1 MRFLV
6 LLFLLTSFSIN
17 SQERIFEFESIDVRT
32 PTGWDIKK
40 VNGEVVFYEDRET
53 NTISIITEHRNN
65 KMYVKSN
72 QIFVRQ
78 YNFLY
83 TLVDDYGNESSV
95 RIILTNQSWDNIT
108 FYFYSNRPGEKYFRL
123 LLKRDII
130 KKNKKIFDFFM
141 NFS

>member
-53 NTISIITEHRNN
+53 NTISI
-65 KMYVKSN
+65 KSN

-123 LLKRDII
+123 LLKRV
-130 KKNKKIFDFFM
+130 K
-141 NFS
+141 